1 VNSAVVIDT
10 NVTIVANDMHPAA
23 GLDCV
28 GACIDA
34 LLQARQSGV
43 LMDDGYLIFEEYRRH
58 LSHSG
63 QPGFGDAFFKWLWDN
78 HGNPQRCR
86 LITITPMENDSMN
99 FEEFP
104 EDADLAAFDRSD
116 RKFVAVA
123 LASGE
128 SPFILNATDTDWW
141 IHRTAL
147 ERSQVHV
154 QFLCPS
160 LMRDRNSV

>member
-1 VNSAVVIDT
+1 MNKAAVIDT
-10 NVTIVANDMHPAA
+10 NVTIVANNGHPAA

-34 LLQARQSGV
+34 LMQARRNGV
-43 LMDDGYLIFEEYRRH
+43 LMDASYLIFDEYRRH

-78 HGNPQRCR
+78 HGNPEHCR
-86 LITITPMENDSMN
+86 LIAITPMESDRTN

-104 EDADLAAFDRSD
+104 KDADLAAFDRSD

-128 SPFILNATDTDWW
+128 SPSILNATDTDWW
-141 IHRTAL
+141 IHRKTL
-147 ERSQVHV
+147 ERHQVNV

-160 LMRDRNSV
+160 LMRDEG